1 MNDFYRCHEEHLANE
16 SLQTLTPE
24 QRIKMQHDFLKF
36 MVNKNEEED
45 VGGSGHFALK
55 SRQHE
60 LVYLRQV
67 TKQIFPLLLP
77 SNILKCRMIMELLE
91 EIVVHKL
98 LLKGLDILAEPE
110 VMNNI
115 LVKIFDAIEH
125 SGDRKALADHNKQV
139 QILKH
144 WCLMNGCIFK
154 SIKSPSLKEI
164 IENNEL
170 LHHFI
175 GYMNSTNSVSILQ
188 LYLNLSKFLGVI
200 I

>member
-1 MNDFYRCHEEHLANE
+1 
-16 SLQTLTPE
+16 
-24 QRIKMQHDFLKF
+24 MQHDFLKF
-36 MVNKNEEED
+36 IQDRNEQED
-45 VGGSGHFALK
+45 GSDCGHFALK

-67 TKQIFPLLLP
+67 TKKILPFLLP
-77 SNILKCRMIMELLE
+77 GSILKCRISMELIE
-91 EIVVHKL
+91 EIVVNKL

-110 VMNNI
+110 VMNHI
-115 LVKIFDAIEH
+115 LVKIFEASEH
-125 SGDRKALADHNKQV
+125 VEVEVEAAMDDDKRV

-154 SIKSPSLKEI
+154 SIKSPQLKEI

-175 GYMNSTNSVSILQ
+175 GFMNSTNSVSILQ
-188 LYLNLSKFLGVI
+188 LYLNLSKCSMSYKLSVCS
-200 I
+200 